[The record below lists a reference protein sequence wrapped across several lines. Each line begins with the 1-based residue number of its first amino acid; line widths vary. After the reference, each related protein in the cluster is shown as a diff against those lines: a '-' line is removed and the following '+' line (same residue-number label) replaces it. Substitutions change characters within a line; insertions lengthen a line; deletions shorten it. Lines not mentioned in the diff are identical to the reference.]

1 MITELTVNEESIRQT
16 IDEAADGLPIETG
29 PYKEKSLKS
38 IQPDMDHEK
47 ITDLLI
53 KNALE
58 NIDEAT
64 RIGSMLQQG
73 FIYVSFIKRQEKT
86 GASIHISATG
96 LFIISSKR

>member
-64 RIGSMLQQG
+64 PDWK
-73 FIYVSFIKRQEKT
+73 YVAARLYLRELYKRQEKT